1 MFQSNTVGGSS
12 VPPQLCIYCIVSTT
26 VTVTLSSCS
35 HCELLRCKSSA
46 GRISW
51 FILHIFLFFNAEEN
65 TTIWHLPCSRH
76 TGTYGTSIEGPAC
89 TEFIHC
95 QTCTFSGL
103 NVNAAPDG
111 NKAGNKVNTAFNAS
125 PIRNAEAR
133 IWGRATPINA
143 LCPHL
148 SADTRAVIS
157 DARQTM
163 RQACAVTLPQGESSS
178 PVLANRCAAHSQ
190 QLYLPTVALWET
202 EFSLWTTMVAAREDR
217 KWQQEKGEGCLKT
230 VHTWVQYLPP
240 KTSQQPTP
248 AGLSWCGKVG
258 FN

>member
-1 MFQSNTVGGSS
+1 MCKDSLVDKYGSIRVCDDSDCPSVDYCSFDFTETSPPCPPLKALIGLNVLYLSSTYVSIQGSS
-12 VPPQLCIYCIVSTT
+12 VPPRLCIYCIVSTT

-133 IWGRATPINA
+133 I
-143 LCPHL
+143 
-148 SADTRAVIS
+148 
-157 DARQTM
+157 
-163 RQACAVTLPQGESSS
+163 
-178 PVLANRCAAHSQ
+178 
-190 QLYLPTVALWET
+190 
-202 EFSLWTTMVAAREDR
+202 
-217 KWQQEKGEGCLKT
+217 
-230 VHTWVQYLPP
+230 
-240 KTSQQPTP
+240 
-248 AGLSWCGKVG
+248 
-258 FN
+258 